1 MEDRAGEIIDKG
13 GRENAH
19 VMMGARGTGMCP
31 FSSTMFGCN
40 YIVCRL
46 GPEFHDQA
54 DRVALETPPSRG
66 ESCCPNLDSALLRL
80 LMLKSRSGRIIDHMT
95 S

>member
-31 FSSTMFGCN
+31 LSSTMFGCN

-54 DRVALETPPSRG
+54 DRVALETLPSRG
-66 ESCCPNLDSALLRL
+66 VSRVVRISIPPSFVYSCLNRDPDAS
-80 LMLKSRSGRIIDHMT
+80 
-95 S
+95 